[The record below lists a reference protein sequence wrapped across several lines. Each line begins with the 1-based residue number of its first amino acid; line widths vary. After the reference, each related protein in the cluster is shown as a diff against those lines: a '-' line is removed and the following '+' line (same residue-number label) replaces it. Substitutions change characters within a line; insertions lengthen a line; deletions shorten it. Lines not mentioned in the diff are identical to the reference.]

1 MKVILQQD
9 VKGQGKKGQM
19 IEASDGYA
27 RNFLLPRKLAVPATA
42 ENVNTMKMQEKAKKA
57 QEAAEKAE
65 AEATAAKLKE
75 LTVKVV
81 AKGGNGG
88 RLFGAVTSKEIA
100 DALQAQHGI
109 AIPKTKIVQDE
120 PIKAFGGYELKVKL
134 GYEVTGTLKVVVA
147 EAEPGT
153 GGQRPSVYA
162 QAGLPWVG
170 RPLWPPAGAHRGRPC
185 GVCVLS
191 RPHFTLPEVR
201 NMPSE
206 EELLTRQMPHS
217 TEAEQS
223 VLGSMLIDARCVP
236 EVIEALR
243 PEDFYLRTNR
253 EIYET
258 IYSMFNFSLT
268 IDPVTVLEH
277 MKQNGVYDEN
287 TSRNY
292 ILQLMEIT
300 PTAANVKEYV
310 AIVKD
315 KALLRRIAET
325 AGELTAMVQ
334 EGTGT
339 AQEVLEAAE
348 QRIYAIRQ
356 GRSAQGLAHI
366 SSVIL
371 NVYERLNELAASDS
385 AVPGLSTGLPD
396 VDMAISGLN
405 KSDLILLAARPGMG
419 KTSFALNMLL
429 HAGKFSGKTVVF
441 FSLEMSR
448 EQLAMRLIS
457 GESFVDNK
465 KLVTGKLGEEDW
477 TKIAAASAA
486 LNQTQILID
495 DNPSLSVAD
504 MNAKCR
510 RVDNLGLVVRL
521 PPAHDLRGR
530 PPAAATT
537 ASRSS
542 PTSAPKIIAKE
553 LNVPVVCLS
562 QLSAARRAAPTSG
575 PCSPTC
581 VSRAPSSRTPTS
593 SLFLYRDDYYNDSDE
608 NHNLAECIIAKN
620 RHGETRTV
628 ELQWLPEYT
637 TFSSIDRRHI
647 EY

>member
-1 MKVILQQD
+1 
-9 VKGQGKKGQM
+9 
-19 IEASDGYA
+19 
-27 RNFLLPRKLAVPATA
+27 
-42 ENVNTMKMQEKAKKA
+42 
-57 QEAAEKAE
+57 
-65 AEATAAKLKE
+65 
-75 LTVKVV
+75 
-81 AKGGNGG
+81 
-88 RLFGAVTSKEIA
+88 
-100 DALQAQHGI
+100 
-109 AIPKTKIVQDE
+109 
-120 PIKAFGGYELKVKL
+120 
-134 GYEVTGTLKVVVA
+134 
-147 EAEPGT
+147 
-153 GGQRPSVYA
+153 
-162 QAGLPWVG
+162 
-170 RPLWPPAGAHRGRPC
+170 
-185 GVCVLS
+185 
-191 RPHFTLPEVR
+191 
-201 NMPSE
+201 MPSE

-385 AVPGLSTGLPD
+385 AGPRLSPG
-396 VDMAISGLN
+396 
-405 KSDLILLAARPGMG
+405 RPA
-419 KTSFALNMLL
+419 T
-429 HAGKFSGKTVVF
+429 
-441 FSLEMSR
+441 
-448 EQLAMRLIS
+448 
-457 GESFVDNK
+457 
-465 KLVTGKLGEEDW
+465 
-477 TKIAAASAA
+477 
-486 LNQTQILID
+486 
-495 DNPSLSVAD
+495 
-504 MNAKCR
+504 R
-510 RVDNLGLVVRL
+510 RYPPC
-521 PPAHDLRGR
+521 PPAC
-530 PPAAATT
+530 
-537 ASRSS
+537 
-542 PTSAPKIIAKE
+542 PTWTWP
-553 LNVPVVCLS
+553 
-562 QLSAARRAAPTSG
+562 
-575 PCSPTC
+575 
-581 VSRAPSSRTPTS
+581 SRA
-593 SLFLYRDDYYNDSDE
+593 
-608 NHNLAECIIAKN
+608 
-620 RHGETRTV
+620 
-628 ELQWLPEYT
+628 
-637 TFSSIDRRHI
+637 
-647 EY
+647 